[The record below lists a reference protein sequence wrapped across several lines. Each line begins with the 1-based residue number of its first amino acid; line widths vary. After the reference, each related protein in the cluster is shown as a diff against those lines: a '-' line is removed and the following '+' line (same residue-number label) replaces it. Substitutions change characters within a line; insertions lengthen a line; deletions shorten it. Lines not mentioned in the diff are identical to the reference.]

1 MQSNSQRPLL
11 DQPATYAIK
20 VQGRLD
26 AGWSAWFDDLT
37 VSVAGGGGAPAI
49 TTLTG
54 SVVDQVA
61 LHGLLARIRDLGLPL
76 LSVQCLEEPAYP
88 DVDQSVS
95 EKEGKCQSN

>member
-1 MQSNSQRPLL
+1 MQNNPQRSRL

-20 VQGRLD
+20 VQGKLD
-26 AGWSAWFDDLT
+26 PGWSAWFDDLT

-54 SVVDQVA
+54 PVIDQVA

-88 DVDQSVS
+88 DADTARRDD
-95 EKEGKCQSN
+95 K